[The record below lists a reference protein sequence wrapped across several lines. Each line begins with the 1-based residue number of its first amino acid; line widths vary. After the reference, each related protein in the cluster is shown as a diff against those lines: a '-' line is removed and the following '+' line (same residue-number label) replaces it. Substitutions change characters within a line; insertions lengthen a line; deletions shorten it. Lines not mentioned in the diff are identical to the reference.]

1 MENLLKDVIFPV
13 KRNYMLECHSLV
25 YAAASE
31 GLEPPHPSFSA
42 ECCVFGK
49 QTRLQLSQ
57 L

>member
-31 GLEPPHPSFSA
+31 GLEPPTPLFQPSAVCLESRRV
-42 ECCVFGK
+42 C
-49 QTRLQLSQ
+49 S
-57 L
+57 